1 MDYPSLR
8 RQMQGVAVTHITPF
22 DREGAVDLAALRRH
36 VRFLVENGIKIV
48 VTNGNTAEFYALTR
62 DECRQ
67 ALETV
72 VAEVGSEAVVVAGI
86 GHDPQTAAAMAR
98 EAERAGA
105 HAVMVHHPV
114 HPYPVAAG
122 LKDYFDR
129 IAEAVGIGVIPYVRQ
144 PVIDIDV
151 LAHVAR
157 HANVVACKYAV
168 NDLQLFGEVVTA
180 LPADEV
186 GITWMC
192 GTAEAW
198 APFFFA
204 IGARGFTSGLAN
216 VAPSMALEMLSAL
229 QAGDAGRVMTLWHKI
244 RPFEAL
250 RARKGS
256 GLNVSVVKA
265 AMEMVG
271 MPAGGV
277 RPPSAPLEPQEEA
290 ELRQILQRWGLLPA
304 A

>member
-1 MDYPSLR
+1 MDYQSLR

-22 DREGAVDLAALRRH
+22 DREGGVDLAALRRH
-36 VRFLVENGIKIV
+36 VRFLVAHGIQII
-48 VTNGNTAEFYALTR
+48 VTNGNTAEFYSLTR
-62 DECRQ
+62 DECRR
-67 ALETV
+67 ALDAVIE
-72 VAEVGSEAVVVAGI
+72 EVGSEAVVVAGI
-86 GHDPQTAAAMAR
+86 GHDPQTVVEMAR

-105 HAVMVHHPV
+105 RAVMVHHPV

-122 LKDYFDR
+122 LKEYFDR
-129 IAEAVGIGVIPYVRQ
+129 IAEAVRIGVIPYVRH

-157 HANVVACKYAV
+157 HPNVIACKYAV
-168 NDLQLFGEVVTA
+168 NDLQLFGDVVTA

-186 GITWMC
+186 GVTWMC
-192 GTAEAW
+192 GTAEGW

-216 VAPSMALEMLSAL
+216 LAPSMALEMLSAL
-229 QAGDAGRVMTLWHKI
+229 QAGDAAHAMALWHKI

-265 AMEMVG
+265 AMEMLG

-290 ELRQILQRWGLLPA
+290 ELRRLLQHWGMLPA